1 MSTNKLFFQP
11 AWKLAEMIRN
21 QDITAQELT
30 EKIIERIEKINPI
43 INAYCIPTFELARE
57 MAKKADERVQRGED
71 IPLLNGVP
79 TSIKDL
85 YNIKGIRNTQGSK
98 IYENFI
104 SEEDDVVVAR
114 LRKAGCVFLGKT
126 NTPEFGYAGV
136 THNKIFGITRNPWN
150 LERNPGGSSGGAA
163 AAVATGIS
171 PLALGSDGGGSLRH
185 PASFC
190 GVFCIKPQFGRVPEY
205 PRSGVRGETVTH
217 LGPLTRDVKDAALML
232 DVIKGPDD
240 GDRYSLPADNV
251 SYFDHVDERPEHLRI
266 GYSLDMG
273 YAKVL
278 DPEVEKNTIDSVSK
292 FEELG
297 WNVEPVKLKMRN
309 PETGYYI
316 WYTGMYGYD
325 FRSKVKKWRDEM
337 DPNLVRMIEGGKTAT
352 AMDIFKALDERRKIY
367 EVFHKFFKEY
377 DILVTPTTAIPA
389 FELGIMY
396 PPKVNGKSIS
406 PTGWM
411 PFTFP
416 INFTGHP
423 AASVPSGFTKDG
435 LPTGMQIVGRRFA
448 ELTVLQVARAFEEL
462 SPWNDKIPPVAA
474 NA

>member
-367 EVFHKFFKEY
+367 EVFHK
-377 DILVTPTTAIPA
+377 
-389 FELGIMY
+389 
-396 PPKVNGKSIS
+396 
-406 PTGWM
+406 
-411 PFTFP
+411 
-416 INFTGHP
+416 
-423 AASVPSGFTKDG
+423 
-435 LPTGMQIVGRRFA
+435 
-448 ELTVLQVARAFEEL
+448 
-462 SPWNDKIPPVAA
+462 
-474 NA
+474 